1 MDIILTLVLVISVV
15 GVGWVV
21 AKVFRGGAPTGE
33 SSVRA
38 DINAIAAGQETAQ
51 MESVRRKNNE

>member
-1 MDIILTLVLVISVV
+1 MDIILTIALVLSVA

-38 DINAIAAGQETAQ
+38 DINALAGGQETAQ
-51 MESVRRKNNE
+51 MESVRRKHNE